1 LLATQPKV
9 KEQTMAFPVVR
20 GENLEGRTFTLPT
33 DLEGTYNLLFIAFKR
48 EQQLDIDSWLP
59 SAKQLVQEYP
69 ALAYYEL
76 PTIYRGHPFFRWWLN
91 TGMRM
96 GIPDKKAREVTI
108 TLYLNKPAFRKALD
122 MPDEERIY
130 VLLVNRKGEVLWRV
144 DEPFSEEKGRDLKLA
159 LESQQIG
166 TTR

>member
-1 LLATQPKV
+1 MV
-9 KEQTMAFPVVR
+9 FPFVR
-20 GENLEGRTFTLPT
+20 GENLEGRAFTLPA
-33 DLEGTYNLLFIAFKR
+33 DLKGAYNLLFIAFQR
-48 EQQLDIDSWLP
+48 DQQIDINSWLP
-59 SAKQLVQEYP
+59 FAKQLVKEYP

-76 PTIYRGHPFFRWWLN
+76 PTIYYGHPLFRWWLN

-108 TLYLNKPAFRKALD
+108 TLYLDKQAFRKALD

-144 DEPFSEEKGRDLKLA
+144 EGPFHEERERDLKHA
-159 LESQQIG
+159 IESQQVQK
-166 TTR
+166 TS

>member
-1 LLATQPKV
+1 MV
-9 KEQTMAFPVVR
+9 FPFVR
-20 GENLEGRTFTLPT
+20 GENLEGRAFTLSA
-33 DLEGTYNLLFIAFKR
+33 DLKGAYNLLFIAFQR
-48 EQQLDIDSWLP
+48 DQQIDINSWLP
-59 SAKQLVQEYP
+59 FAKQLVKEYP

-76 PTIYRGHPFFRWWLN
+76 PTIYRGHPLFRWWLN

-96 GIPDKKAREVTI
+96 GIPDKIAREVTI

-130 VLLVNRKGEVLWRV
+130 ILLVNRRGEVLWRV
-144 DEPFSEEKGRDLKLA
+144 DGPFHEEKGRDLKLA

-166 TTR
+166 TTK

>member
-1 LLATQPKV
+1 MV
-9 KEQTMAFPVVR
+9 FPFVR
-20 GENLEGRTFTLPT
+20 GENLEGRAFTLPA
-33 DLEGTYNLLFIAFKR
+33 DLNGAYNLLFIAFQR
-48 EQQLDIDSWLP
+48 DQQIDINSWLP
-59 SAKQLVQEYP
+59 FAKQLVKEYP

-76 PTIYRGHPFFRWWLN
+76 PTIYCGHPLFRWWLN

-108 TLYLNKPAFRKALD
+108 TLYLDKQAFRKALD

-144 DEPFSEEKGRDLKLA
+144 EGPFHEERERDLKHA
-159 LESQQIG
+159 LESQQVQKPS
-166 TTR
+166 

>member
-1 LLATQPKV
+1 MV
-9 KEQTMAFPVVR
+9 FPFVR
-20 GENLEGRTFTLPT
+20 GENLEGRAFTLPA
-33 DLEGTYNLLFIAFKR
+33 DLKGAYNVLFIAFQR
-48 EQQLDIDSWLP
+48 DQQIDINSWLP
-59 SAKQLVQEYP
+59 FAKQLVNEYP

-76 PTIYRGHPFFRWWLN
+76 PTIYRGHPLFRWWLN

-108 TLYLNKPAFRKALD
+108 TLYLDKRAFRKALD

-144 DEPFSEEKGRDLKLA
+144 EGPFHEERERDLKHA
-159 LESQQIG
+159 IESQQVQK
-166 TTR
+166 TS